1 VIKCQDRLA
10 TLRAIGAA
18 VDACAPDAVRRGIS
32 VSVDPDPQ

>member
-1 VIKCQDRLA
+1 VIKCRERLA

-18 VDACAPDAVRRGIS
+18 VDACAAEAVRRGIS